1 MCLVLNDLLQI
12 FSQLK
17 ERRLHHCFIN
27 EDNLY
32 LINGMVKIGGLEF
45 LERTNKIKLPELE
58 YLKFSNIS
66 KHVDY
71 LAPEILTNKKLS
83 MNMNLFSFGVLAHKL
98 LFNVYPFQGKFKNNR
113 DLELM
118 YRNETCKLDF
128 DFHSEIKV
136 MSQPYSRYA
145 SSGLGTTKKK
155 SVHQKM

>member
-1 MCLVLNDLLQI
+1 MLNDLLQI

-27 EDNLY
+27 EENLY
-32 LINGMVKIGGLEF
+32 LINGMVKVGGLEY

-58 YLKFSNIS
+58 YLKFSKIR
-66 KHVDY
+66 KHIDY
-71 LAPEILTNKKLS
+71 LAPEILTNKQLS
-83 MNMNLFSFGVLAHKL
+83 MNMNLFSFGVLTHKL

-118 YRNETCKLDF
+118 YRNEICKLNFAYQSD
-128 DFHSEIKV
+128 IKV

-145 SSGLGTTKKK
+145 SSGLGVAKKK
-155 SVHQKM
+155 SIHQKM